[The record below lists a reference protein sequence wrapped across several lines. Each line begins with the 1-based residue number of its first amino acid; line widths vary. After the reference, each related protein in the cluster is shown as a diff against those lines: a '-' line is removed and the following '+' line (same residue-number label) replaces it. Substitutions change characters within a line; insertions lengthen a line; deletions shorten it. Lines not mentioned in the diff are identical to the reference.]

1 VGVRIGIH
9 LYEHAVNNQ
18 QAIDA
23 GEWVEAKTGSEVL
36 GGVAAAGTA
45 IGSAAC
51 HAPGAAVEYT
61 EDTWTL
67 NPSNVDWDRT
77 SKPWKW

>member
-1 VGVRIGIH
+1 MSTRNRILGSVAGALGI
-9 LYEHAVNNQ
+9 
-18 QAIDA
+18 
-23 GEWVEAKTGSEVL
+23 
-36 GGVAAAGTA
+36 AAAGTA